1 MSANNDIHV
10 MVVDDEQYI
19 CDIIV
24 ESLTPEKF
32 DIAAFSEPQKAL
44 EHLNTHPVD
53 LVLTDLVMGESSGI
67 DILESTLAVHKDA
80 VVILMT
86 AHPTVQT
93 AISVLKKGAYDFL
106 VKPFRLELLKA
117 TIKRG
122 LQHQKLSRENLTLIG
137 QVEFLKAAGAFTMG
151 VDIDRY
157 LRMVLSSCKTE
168 LGATAAALIEVE
180 PSKMEIVRWVTEA
193 DDPSL
198 EETLLDDS
206 HLLRFAYSKSPQP
219 HVSDE
224 EVNQD
229 GKAVTRTFISCPIF
243 IRRTLHGVINLIIE
257 GRFNRVFPAQLSA
270 LTLLTNSAAGAI
282 ANQKLYQDLQKSY
295 LQAIRALANSI
306 EARDQYTAGH
316 TDRVIKLAE
325 PVAAAMG
332 WDSSR
337 MHGLTMGC
345 TLHDIGKIGVP
356 DSILTKPGKLTADER
371 VQMMSHPQVG
381 LKIVSSIDLL
391 KPAVPYILS
400 HHERYDG
407 TGYPGGL
414 KGEDI
419 PIEGRLLAVVDTFD
433 AIMSDR
439 PYRRGANI
447 SIAIGELA
455 RNKGLQFDPQVVDV
469 FLELLKN
476 GKIPLRELYDR
487 EEDLNWL
494 EIDLIQTA
502 SV

>member
-1 MSANNDIHV
+1 MGTSNDIHV

-24 ESLTPEKF
+24 ESLTSEKL

-44 EHLNTHPVD
+44 EYLNTHPVD
-53 LVLTDLVMGESSGI
+53 LVLTDLVMGNSSGI
-67 DILESTLAVHKDA
+67 DILEATRAVHKDA

-122 LQHQKLSRENLTLIG
+122 LQHQKLSRENLSLIG

-151 VDIDRY
+151 VDIDHY
-157 LRMVLSSCKTE
+157 LKMVLSSCKTE
-168 LGATAAALIEVE
+168 LGASAAALIEVE
-180 PSKMEIVRWVTEA
+180 PTKMEIIRWVTET

-198 EETLLDDS
+198 EETLLDDT
-206 HLLRFAYSKSPQP
+206 HLLRFAYTKSPQA
-219 HVSDE
+219 HVTEE
-224 EVNQD
+224 EVTID
-229 GKAVTRTFISCPIF
+229 GRTVTRTFISSPIF
-243 IRRTLHGVINLIIE
+243 IRRRLHGIINLIVQ
-257 GRFNRVFPAQLSA
+257 GRFSRVFPAQMSA
-270 LTLLTNSAAGAI
+270 LALLASSAAGAI
-282 ANQKLYQDLQKSY
+282 ANQKLYQDLQTSY

-316 TDRVIKLAE
+316 TDRVIRLAE
-325 PVAAAMG
+325 PTASALG
-332 WDSSR
+332 WDAGR
-337 MHGLTMGC
+337 MHGLSMGC

-356 DSILTKPGKLTADER
+356 DSILTKPGRLTDEER
-371 VQMMSHPQVG
+371 RTMMSHPQLG
-381 LKIVSSIDLL
+381 LKIVTGVDLL
-391 KPAVPYILS
+391 KPAIPYIIS

-407 TGYPGGL
+407 TGYPNGL
-414 KGEDI
+414 EGDDI

-447 SIAIGELA
+447 SVAVGELV
-455 RNKGLQFDPQVVDV
+455 RNKNLQFDPKVVDV
-469 FLELLKN
+469 FIELLRN
-476 GKIPLRELYDR
+476 GRIPLRELYDR
-487 EEDLNWL
+487 EEDLSL
-494 EIDLIQTA
+494 LDTELIQTA